1 VNCDWV
7 RERAGLYAYGELESA
22 EEELFE
28 EHLGQC
34 ENCRAL
40 VEENQHLLGLLND
53 VEVAPSAGL
62 LERCRVDFAAA
73 HQHRQTGFA
82 ARWRC
87 WTAWVPT
94 AAPWIW
100 KPALGCALMLI
111 GFGAGTWNEQ
121 RQSLLRIEAE
131 FARVRAIEGTGEG
144 TVQILF
150 EEPRQRRI
158 EGGLHEAG
166 IERALLAAVRRAED
180 PGLRGESVDLLR
192 NRCNNEDVRRV
203 VLQTLE
209 KDDNPLVRLR
219 ALEALRPYAS
229 QPEVQQSLGRL
240 LLRDPD
246 PRLRIQSINL
256 LVDGTNEEMVGTL
269 QQAIRNEQDEYIRA
283 QCLRLLA
290 RLRASP
296 GVF

>member
-1 VNCDWV
+1 VNCEWV

-22 EEELFE
+22 EEEVFE
-28 EHLGQC
+28 DHLAQC
-34 ENCRAL
+34 EQCRAL
-40 VEENQHLLGLLND
+40 VAENQQLIGLLND
-53 VEVAPSAGL
+53 VEVAPPAGL
-62 LERCRVDFAAA
+62 LEKCRKDFARA
-73 HQHRQTGFA
+73 HQQRQAGFA
-82 ARWRC
+82 ACWRR
-87 WTAWVPT
+87 WTAWAP
-94 AAPWIW
+94 AASAWLW
-100 KPALGCALMLI
+100 KPAFGCALLLV
-111 GFGAGTWNEQ
+111 GFGAGTWHEQ
-121 RQSLLRIEAE
+121 RQSLHRIEAE

-144 TVQILF
+144 TVQILL

-158 EGGLHEAG
+158 EGGLHEAS

-192 NRCNNEDVRRV
+192 NRCNREEVRKV

-219 ALEALRPYAS
+219 ALEALRPYAG
-229 QPEVQQSLGRL
+229 QPEVQQTLGRL
-240 LLRDPD
+240 LLNDPD

-256 LVDGTNEEMVGTL
+256 LVDGTNEGMVGTL
-269 QQAIRNEQDEYIRA
+269 QQAIRNEPDEYIRA
-283 QCLRLLA
+283 QCLQLLA

>member
-1 VNCDWV
+1 MNCDWV

-22 EEELFE
+22 EEEIFE
-28 EHLGQC
+28 DHLAQC
-34 ENCRAL
+34 EHCRAM
-40 VEENQHLLGLLND
+40 VAENQQLLGLLNEAD
-53 VEVAPSAGL
+53 VAPPVGL
-62 LERCRVDFAAA
+62 LERCRADFAAA
-73 HQHRQTGFA
+73 QQQRQSGFA
-82 ARWRC
+82 ARWRR
-87 WTAWVPT
+87 WTSWVPV
-94 AAPWIW
+94 AAPWFW
-100 KPALGCALMLI
+100 KPAVGCALVLI
-111 GFGAGTWNEQ
+111 GFGIGTWNEQ
-121 RQSLLRIEAE
+121 RESLHRIEAE
-131 FARVRAIEGTGEG
+131 FARVRAIEGTGDG

-150 EEPRQRRI
+150 DEPRQRRI

-192 NRCNNEDVRRV
+192 NRCNREEVRKV

-219 ALEALRPYAS
+219 ALEALRPYAG

-240 LLRDPD
+240 LLSDPD

-256 LVDGTNEEMVGTL
+256 LVDGTDEGMVGTL

-283 QCLRLLA
+283 QCLQLLA